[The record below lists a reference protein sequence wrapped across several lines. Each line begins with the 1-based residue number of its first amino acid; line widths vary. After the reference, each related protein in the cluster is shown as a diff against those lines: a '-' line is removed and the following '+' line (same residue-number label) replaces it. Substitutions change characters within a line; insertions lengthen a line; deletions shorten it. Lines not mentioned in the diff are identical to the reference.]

1 MTDDRQKARRDG
13 RDRAAIRPN
22 ISPSSPR
29 MGSWNLRESRW
40 LTWPPSAGPK
50 KCIDGDGRGEP
61 VSRTHGFVCHL
72 HDDPTTGP
80 RSTRLTDVA
89 FVLNIDD
96 NHIVAYSLRKLE
108 KLGLL
113 GSVKRGKEKFYETT
127 PAGADLVHRYR
138 ACRVDLL
145 LSSGKLRPGNIE
157 EVLEAARVL
166 RELSGNY
173 DQAARR
179 AATAL

>member
-1 MTDDRQKARRDG
+1 MPDDRQKARRDG
-13 RDRAAIRPN
+13 GTGSDPAEHSAAEHAMGELEFALSMAYLAFERWTEKCMMAAGENRLTHMDSMVLHAIHDR
-22 ISPSSPR
+22 S
-29 MGSWNLRESRW
+29 
-40 LTWPPSAGPK
+40 
-50 KCIDGDGRGEP
+50 
-61 VSRTHGFVCHL
+61 
-72 HDDPTTGP
+72 